1 MGSRIHVI
9 VLRLLTRRVNNA
21 AKRRP
26 MQATRAPARSQRAS
40 RVIAALPVI
49 ATTFFMNAMVWRY
62 FRQFKMPR
70 PDAYALCLSVW
81 NFTLHPMSGDARG
94 QRRGGHE

>member
-1 MGSRIHVI
+1 
-9 VLRLLTRRVNNA
+9 
-21 AKRRP
+21 

-70 PDAYALCLSVW
+70 PDAYRPAAAARLAR
-81 NFTLHPMSGDARG
+81 TLDLKFNESRDSMHQGVTAR
-94 QRRGGHE
+94 